1 MEKDIQFKLIPLPLE
16 SREWIA
22 HCQIGKHGIKDNGDY
37 ISHQFIISHDM
48 AQTIQTGTR
57 TFSFRLGSTETY
69 YRAYQYVA
77 DDITWLTFAFNNT
90 NPNINGDQVIGA
102 VISKEPLDADL
113 ENKVMKALEDA
124 KEEWLEKQETT
135 EANLSKKTTDTVH

>member
-1 MEKDIQFKLIPLPLE
+1 MEKNIQFKLMPLPLE

-48 AQTIQTGTR
+48 AKTIQTGTR
-57 TFSFRLGSTETY
+57 EFSFRLGSTETY
-69 YRAYQYVA
+69 YRADQYVA
-77 DDITWLTFAFNNT
+77 ADRTWLTFNT
-90 NPNINGDQVIGA
+90 NSNIPGDQIIGA
-102 VISKEPLDADL
+102 VIGKEPLDKDL
-113 ENKVMKALEDA
+113 ENKVMKGLEDA

-135 EANLSKKTTDTVH
+135 HAKISKKTTDTIH

>member
-1 MEKDIQFKLIPLPLE
+1 MEKNIQFKLMPLPLE

-48 AQTIQTGTR
+48 AKTIQTGTR

-69 YRAYQYVA
+69 YRADQYVA
-77 DDITWLTFAFNNT
+77 ADITWLTFNT
-90 NPNINGDQVIGA
+90 NSNINGDRIIGA
-102 VISKEPLDADL
+102 VMGKEPLDQDL
-113 ENKVMKALEDA
+113 ENKVMKGLEDA
-124 KEEWLEKQETT
+124 KDEWLEKQETT